1 MGDLPVQT
9 SRKQL
14 RRQVRMDIAVLIN
27 GYFNLDVR
35 NIWIGRVAT
44 SNATKVTQPDINPM
58 AGVVS
63 DRDF

>member
-1 MGDLPVQT
+1 
-9 SRKQL
+9 
-14 RRQVRMDIAVLIN
+14 MDIAVLIN
-27 GYFNLDVR
+27 GYFNLDIR
-35 NIWIGRVAT
+35 NIRIGRVAT